1 MKIKPGFE
9 MRDVCGEKVIFA
21 NGISNIDYTKFN
33 VSNETGAFIFDLM
46 TQGTE
51 DEALI
56 AEALTA
62 EYDIDK
68 DTATADVHNFCQQL
82 KDAGIAE

>member
-46 TQGTE
+46 AQGTE

-56 AEALTA
+56 AEALMA
-62 EYDIDK
+62 EYDVDEK
-68 DTATADVHNFCQQL
+68 TATADVHTFCQQL
-82 KDAGIAE
+82 KDAGIAD